1 MGKRNIKLYL
11 KTAKEWFKG
20 SDETLKKLALQ
31 AYKEEELKN
40 SLPNT
45 WEEFCEQNKYANGDF
60 YINEKS
66 CIRRVG
72 RPLEMGVYKE
82 RNLNASAETHLAL
95 IKLEQLRDCYRDGW
109 EPDWEDDEKKFIIYY
124 FKNEIEKGNSFN
136 VSRFLSFQTRELRDK
151 FFDNF
156 KELIETAKDLI

>member
-20 SDETLKKLALQ
+20 SNETLKKLALQ
-31 AYKEEELKN
+31 AYKKEELKN

-95 IKLEQLRDCYRDGW
+95 IKLEQLRDCYRGGW
-109 EPDWEDDEKKFIIYY
+109 KPDWSDDNTKYIIANC
-124 FKNEIEKGNSFN
+124 KNEIKRDISFIW
-136 VSRFLSFQTRELRDK
+136 SSFLSFQTRELRDK
-151 FFDNF
+151 FLDNF
-156 KELIETAKDLI
+156 KDLIETAKDLI